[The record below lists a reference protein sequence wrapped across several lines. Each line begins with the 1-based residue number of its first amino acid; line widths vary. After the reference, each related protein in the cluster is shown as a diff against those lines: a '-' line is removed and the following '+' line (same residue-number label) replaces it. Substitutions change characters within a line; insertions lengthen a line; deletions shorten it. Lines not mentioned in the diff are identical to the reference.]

1 MTQPRFLV
9 LKFGG
14 SSLSSAE
21 RLAATVEIVRGS
33 RAGHRVAVV
42 VSAMADS
49 TDRLLDALDYAGAGD
64 WEAAFD
70 VVDGIQA
77 RVLSEAQAA
86 LTSVGGDG
94 MARAT
99 LTQALS
105 ALFRPLQDL
114 LKGVHLLRELTPQTR
129 DLVLS
134 FGERSSATVVAHV
147 LTHAGIPAEFVDSRE
162 WTVTNDH
169 FGSALV
175 DWPACQQRISE
186 LRSAWH
192 DVVSVHTGFLGRTPA
207 GRTTTLGRNGSDY
220 TASMLARGLEAE
232 EVHIWTGTSGV
243 MSADPEIVPEAY
255 PVPAL
260 SYMEALELAN
270 FGARM
275 FHPRTMIPLI
285 NSGIP
290 LRIRNTLAPDAPGTL
305 VTHEGS
311 TSPDNPTCVASLERL
326 ALLEIDAKREAGDLH
341 VGERVLSALALAEI
355 KVWTAVQA
363 GFGQAVAVVVPEED
377 RHTACEIVRQELA
390 PEIDRSEVDR
400 VDVRHPVTL
409 VTLVAE
415 AMGKTVNVAGRLFQA
430 LGTAG
435 IGVWSIAQSGSARS
449 IACAVNA
456 EDTREAVRA
465 VHAAFNFSYE
475 TVNLMV
481 LGVGVVGGNLLAQIQ
496 QQQHKLREL
505 MGIELKVVGVANSRR
520 FVFDERG
527 LDLAKWREALET
539 PDVNIADASI
549 TEGATFDLYTVLDRL
564 RRLGAPVLVDCT
576 AADKMESL
584 YHAAFARGIH
594 VVAANKKALTVSWA
608 DREAL
613 LSAARSAHRFYN
625 YETTVGASLPVIDTL
640 MAMVRTGDQVA
651 RVEGSLSGTL
661 GYLAN
666 HLMDGVPLSEAVR
679 DAKAKGYTEP
689 HPRDDLSGTDAA
701 RKALILAR
709 ELGVA
714 LEFEDVSVTPLVPQH
729 ILAED
734 ELDAFFESLAG
745 YDPIMAEQVKAHKSR
760 GEVLRYLA
768 TVDPNAEDRSQI
780 LTVGPTW
787 VPADHPSTRLRGTE
801 AFLAFTTDRYPVE
814 PLVIQGAGA
823 GGPVTA
829 GGVLSDIL
837 KIGQSLRGR

>member
-14 SSLSSAE
+14 SSLSTAE
-21 RLAATVEIVRGS
+21 RLARTVDIVRRS
-33 RAGHRVAVV
+33 RAEHRVAIV
-42 VSAMADS
+42 VSAMADT
-49 TDRLLDALDYAGAGD
+49 TDRLLETLDYAGRGD
-64 WEAAFD
+64 GDSASRMIED
-70 VVDGIQA
+70 IQA
-77 RVLSEAQAA
+77 RVLSEGQAA
-86 LTSVGGDG
+86 LATVGGNGD
-94 MARAT
+94 ARAT
-99 LTQALS
+99 LAHELT

-134 FGERSSATVVAHV
+134 FGERSSATVFAHL
-147 LTHAGIPAEFVDSRE
+147 LTHAGILARFVDARE
-162 WTVTNDH
+162 WTVTNDQ

-175 DWPACQQRISE
+175 DWPATEAQLSE
-186 LRSAWH
+186 LKRQWD
-192 DVVSVHTGFLGRTPA
+192 DVVTVHTGWLGSTVD

-220 TASMLARGLEAE
+220 TASLLARGIGAE
-232 EVHIWTGTSGV
+232 EMHIWTGTSGV

-285 NSGIP
+285 SSGIP
-290 LRIRNTLAPDAPGTL
+290 LRIRNTLDPEAPGTL
-305 VTHEGS
+305 VTREGS
-311 TSPDNPTCVASLERL
+311 QSPDNPTCVASLQRL
-326 ALLEIDAKREAGDLH
+326 ALVEVDAKREAGDLH
-341 VGERVLSALALAEI
+341 VGERVLSALARADI

-363 GFGQAVAVVVPEED
+363 GFGQAVAVIVPEEE
-377 RHTACEIVRQELA
+377 RVAACEVIREELA
-390 PEIDRSEVDR
+390 TELDRSEVDR
-400 VDVRHPVTL
+400 VEVRHPVTL

-415 AMGKTVNVAGRLFQA
+415 AMGQTVNVAGRLFHA
-430 LGTAG
+430 LGAAG

-456 EDTREAVRA
+456 DDTREAVRT
-465 VHAAFNFSYE
+465 VHAAFNFTFE
-475 TVNLMV
+475 TVNIMV
-481 LGVGVVGGNLLAQIQ
+481 LGVGVVGGNLLSQIQ
-496 QQQHKLREL
+496 QQQHKLRET
-505 MGIELKVVGVANSRR
+505 MGIELKVVGVANTRR
-520 FVFDERG
+520 CLFDEDG
-527 LDLAKWREALET
+527 VNLET
-539 PDVNIADASI
+539 WSTQLESAPENADVRQMHP
-549 TEGATFDLYTVLDRL
+549 VLDRL

-576 AADKMESL
+576 AADAMESL
-584 YHAAFARGIH
+584 YNAAFARGIH
-594 VVAANKKALTVSWA
+594 VVAANKKALTIPW
-608 DREAL
+608 DQRERL
-613 LSAARSAHRFYN
+613 LQAAATAHRYYN

-640 MAMVRTGDQVA
+640 MAMVRTGDRVE

-666 HLMDGVPLSEAVR
+666 EMMAGVPLSQAVR

-714 LEFEDVSVTPLVPQH
+714 LEFEDVSVTPLVPQE

-734 ELDAFFESLAG
+734 DLEAFFASLG
-745 YDPIMAEQVKAHKSR
+745 RYDPVMSDEIASHKAK

-768 TVDPNAEDRSQI
+768 TVEPNASDRRQI
-780 LTVGPTW
+780 LKVGPMW
-787 VPADHPSTRLRGTE
+787 VPGDHPATRLRGTE
-801 AFLAFTTDRYPVE
+801 AFLAFFTERYPVE

-829 GGVLSDIL
+829 AGVLADVL